1 MGRKR
6 YLSKSREAIF
16 EKVAQSN
23 LKKSLS
29 KSRERL
35 CDIRLTLS
43 KSRENLGGGG
53 NGNGNSGGNGESPK
67 VMSRQ
72 QDKLYGFKNLSKS
85 QEVISAALGGVPM
98 KRMINGAVSDIS
110 HALKP
115 ASAAGTGNGMIY
127 PNSDLPSPSMDFIFV
142 PGSGIIVPQTELLK
156 IHSGS
161 LQVLPF
167 SDSGRSTPSSVATLQ
182 DNPVSQQAEVIVT
195 NNANVVVVST
205 PHTGNANLVETPLIE
220 VSETEDDNN
229 SNKSSSEKSS
239 STTTLSSTTG
249 SQSSEN
255 RGSGS
260 ERNGS
265 CTANGERASS
275 VPKDIKESRNY
286 EKKKQTT

>member
-1 MGRKR
+1 MKECLAHVWLAPSEEEPPSPSPLMLKIPTPDLSEPVPKINTHGHGGHRHDTGGHHGGHGQHGGSGSLGGGGPSSSRRSCQTCRDKITERKR

-43 KSRENLGGGG
+43 KSRENLGGNGTG
-53 NGNGNSGGNGESPK
+53 NGSGTGNGETGNK

-115 ASAAGTGNGMIY
+115 GSVAGNGMIY
-127 PNSDLPSPSMDFIFV
+127 PNSELPSPSMDFIFV
-142 PGSGIIVPQTELLK
+142 PGGGVIVPQTELLK

-161 LQVLPF
+161 LQVL
-167 SDSGRSTPSSVATLQ
+167 
-182 DNPVSQQAEVIVT
+182 
-195 NNANVVVVST
+195 
-205 PHTGNANLVETPLIE
+205 
-220 VSETEDDNN
+220 
-229 SNKSSSEKSS
+229 
-239 STTTLSSTTG
+239 
-249 SQSSEN
+249 
-255 RGSGS
+255 
-260 ERNGS
+260 
-265 CTANGERASS
+265 
-275 VPKDIKESRNY
+275 
-286 EKKKQTT
+286 

>member
-1 MGRKR
+1 MGGGGHGGHGAHGGHGSSSSRRSCQTCRDKITERKR

-43 KSRENLGGGG
+43 KSRDNLSPDIGGG
-53 NGNGNSGGNGESPK
+53 NGNEGGNELGTGSDVNK

-72 QDKLYGFKNLSKS
+72 QDKLYGFKNLSTS

-98 KRMINGAVSDIS
+98 KRMIGAVSDIS

-115 ASAAGTGNGMIY
+115 IKPGE
-127 PNSDLPSPSMDFIFV
+127 LPSPSMDFIFV
-142 PGSGIIVPQTELLK
+142 PVPQSELLK

-161 LQVLPF
+161 LQVLPY
-167 SDSGRSTPSSVATLQ
+167 SESGRSTPSSVATLQ
-182 DNPVSQQAEVIVT
+182 DNPVSQAEVIV

-205 PHTGNANLVETPLIE
+205 PHQTGSANLVETPLIE
-220 VSETEDDNN
+220 VS
-229 SNKSSSEKSS
+229 
-239 STTTLSSTTG
+239 
-249 SQSSEN
+249 
-255 RGSGS
+255 
-260 ERNGS
+260 
-265 CTANGERASS
+265 
-275 VPKDIKESRNY
+275 
-286 EKKKQTT
+286 